1 MEFWCEG
8 VRREGKI
15 LVDSDFNSA
24 AITDVVLVAD
34 TDVADFAL
42 AAGGEKGVICAQCG
56 AGPSTYP
63 PAPTLAERTLQRAIE
78 VQHDIAVMECLIWRW
93 IRHPRRLRRRKS
105 FMSQRLCGDASF
117 SLSTRRSARF
127 KPSHHHKIRYPTK

>member
-1 MEFWCEG
+1 MIASRSDCTAILILSNNIRTQGRELCFGREILEFWCEG
-8 VRREGKI
+8 IRREGKI

-63 PAPTLAERTLQRAIE
+63 PSDAPTIRVINGNAEVWLFRGA
-78 VQHDIAVMECLIWRW
+78 
-93 IRHPRRLRRRKS
+93 
-105 FMSQRLCGDASF
+105 
-117 SLSTRRSARF
+117 RSAHNCLVGGSSPPRGVRI
-127 KPSHHHKIRYPTK
+127 KLIKK

>member
-1 MEFWCEG
+1 M
-8 VRREGKI
+8 
-15 LVDSDFNSA
+15 DSDFNSA

-63 PAPTLAERTLQRAIE
+63 PSDAPTIRVINGNAEVWLFRGA
-78 VQHDIAVMECLIWRW
+78 
-93 IRHPRRLRRRKS
+93 
-105 FMSQRLCGDASF
+105 
-117 SLSTRRSARF
+117 RSAHNCLVGGSSPPRGVRIKLIKKCHF
-127 KPSHHHKIRYPTK
+127 LNKFLGLGVGADFYCRDRLVLVSRRIKVRSNLPLAPNP

>member
-56 AGPSTYP
+56 AGPSTYGLP
-63 PAPTLAERTLQRAIE
+63 FCSLNRRFCAWSASSDAGAAR
-78 VQHDIAVMECLIWRW
+78 
-93 IRHPRRLRRRKS
+93 RHPIRLARYTQAGR
-105 FMSQRLCGDASF
+105 FL
-117 SLSTRRSARF
+117 RSHVMALAQLVAAVIDNLILTNWGSHKNNVRF
-127 KPSHHHKIRYPTK
+127 PAAIGV

>member
-1 MEFWCEG
+1 MVEKLWNFG
-8 VRREGKI
+8 VKGSVEKEKFSG
-15 LVDSDFNSA
+15 DSDFNSA

-63 PAPTLAERTLQRAIE
+63 PSDAPTIRVINGNAEVWLFRGA
-78 VQHDIAVMECLIWRW
+78 
-93 IRHPRRLRRRKS
+93 
-105 FMSQRLCGDASF
+105 
-117 SLSTRRSARF
+117 RSAHNCLVGGSSPPRGVRI
-127 KPSHHHKIRYPTK
+127 KLIKK

>member
-8 VRREGKI
+8 VRREGKFSGN
-15 LVDSDFNSA
+15 SDFNSA

-56 AGPSTYP
+56 AAPSTYP
-63 PAPTLAERTLQRAIE
+63 PSDAPTIRVINGNAEVWLFRGGRTAHNGL
-78 VQHDIAVMECLIWRW
+78 VGGSS
-93 IRHPRRLRRRKS
+93 PP
-105 FMSQRLCGDASF
+105 G
-117 SLSTRRSARF
+117 
-127 KPSHHHKIRYPTK
+127 PTNNFNTNLDL

>member
-1 MEFWCEG
+1 VEG
-8 VRREGKI
+8 SVEKEKFSG
-15 LVDSDFNSA
+15 DSDLNSA

-78 VQHDIAVMECLIWRW
+78 VQHDIAVMECLILAMDTAPEKTPPKENDGVTR
-93 IRHPRRLRRRKS
+93 
-105 FMSQRLCGDASF
+105 A
-117 SLSTRRSARF
+117 RRSCPAFCSRNHWRHGARA
-127 KPSHHHKIRYPTK
+127 IVLQAARWRG